1 MLIYIIVAL
10 LSFLTTEVALSESD
24 LIVNLSQGSLEGK
37 TMTSARSNK
46 TFFGFLGI
54 PYAKPPVGNLRF
66 KPPQSPDSWEGIR
79 DATVVGSPCPQ
90 LSLFFDKYDGDEDCL
105 YLNVFTP
112 ELPSATHATLLP
124 VMVWIHGGDY
134 ITGSGDPIIYGPDYL
149 IDEDVV
155 VVTFNYRLGVL
166 GFLSLQNEELPG
178 NNGMKDQVQALKW
191 VKQNIDK
198 FGGDP
203 DSITIFGESS
213 GGSSVHLHLLSP
225 MSRGLF
231 HRAISQSGSALNP
244 WAYQTPEESLELAL
258 RLGEDFGAISSDRH
272 IVLERLKQVPVRQLV
287 EYMGAKLLM
296 PFSGTVCKPTQDTNA
311 ASGEIFLPDSPMNLI
326 NKGKFLEVPYMT
338 GVNSE
343 EGIILTK
350 VLRHLSRLLSSVVDV
365 FEVTLPLFI
374 GQKIPRAREM
384 AQSVQQRYF
393 TNDSL
398 LLNYINVLTDL
409 LFVNGV
415 YCTAQKQTY
424 LSDAPIYV
432 YEFSFDGTAN
442 VLKRMIYDGAA
453 LPGACHGD
461 EITYLFRVDLLPVT
475 IDEDTPEYQTSLRL
489 ARMWANFAKTGNPT
503 PKQDALLNNTKW
515 KPISESDFPYLSIDK
530 NLEIKHDLRNN
541 NPVWWKTLFRKY
553 TSGVSPCW
561 PHKSSRK
568 ITAFKRSVNR
578 LQNCGHFFHQ
588 LLYLLCLINMKCS
601 ILSAAIFLIL
611 FALSSSSES
620 DLIVQTLHGP
630 VRGTILTSSRSNRP
644 FFAFMGIPYAK
655 PPVGD
660 LRFKAPQPAES
671 WTEVRNA
678 TVEGSKCP
686 QMREHTSG
694 GGEEDCLFI
703 NVYTPKLPSGPNDT
717 LHDVL
722 VVIHGGAFYHG
733 SSGRNSFG
741 PDFIV
746 DEDVVLVSFNYR
758 LGILGFLSLQN
769 SEVPGNNGLKDQV
782 IALRWINQNIALF
795 GGDPNKVTVSG
806 NSAGGSSVHY
816 HLLSPMSRGLFQRA
830 ILQSGCVLNP
840 WAFKTPD
847 RNLRLAFRIGQL
859 LGVNTTDK
867 DVLLQH
873 LKTVPSDELM
883 RVNIRSEFRVKPTT
897 DLASTNGEV
906 FLPDK
911 PINLINAG
919 NYSKVPLLIGVTS
932 REGILRIQSIR
943 QEVGQD
949 PQNKIEAM
957 MSEEFD
963 MEEGSERLRE
973 VAAAIKQFYFGD
985 STNDTVLKHVNL
997 VSDVWFTRGVYCTV
1011 KRQVAHSA
1019 TPVYA
1024 YRLFS
1029 GAMNFYKHR
1038 FGGSDIPG
1046 AAHAD
1051 ELGYLFRRPSVNHTS
1066 TPGSPELDTSSR
1078 MVKLWVN
1085 FVKTGNPTPEAD
1097 PLLQNVTWSPVTQT
1111 EFPYL
1116 DIDTN
1121 LTLKHALRSDT
1132 MNFWDQLTRNYTAH
1146 SLCE

>member
-1 MLIYIIVAL
+1 MCKVDQVLEDVSIGEIDGVCVYDIPLFKYARLTSCDVER
-10 LSFLTTEVALSESD
+10 SFAQYKSFRDNRHAFVMENLEMTFVVHCNSRPTTSTQVWL
-24 LIVNLSQGSLEGK
+24 
-37 TMTSARSNK
+37 
-46 TFFGFLGI
+46 
-54 PYAKPPVGNLRF
+54 
-66 KPPQSPDSWEGIR
+66 PPQSPDSWEGIR

-112 ELPSATHATLLP
+112 EVINIA
-124 VMVWIHGGDY
+124 Y
-134 ITGSGDPIIYGPDYL
+134 ISYL
-149 IDEDVV
+149 GTKCE
-155 VVTFNYRLGVL
+155 FMSLKE

-203 DSITIFGESS
+203 NSITIFGESS

-415 YCTAQKQTY
+415 YCTAQKQTF
-424 LSDAPIYV
+424 LSNAPIYV

-475 IDEDTPEYQTSLRL
+475 IDEGTPEYQTSLRL

-578 LQNCGHFFHQ
+578 LG
-588 LLYLLCLINMKCS
+588 
-601 ILSAAIFLIL
+601 
-611 FALSSSSES
+611 
-620 DLIVQTLHGP
+620 
-630 VRGTILTSSRSNRP
+630 
-644 FFAFMGIPYAK
+644 
-655 PPVGD
+655 
-660 LRFKAPQPAES
+660 
-671 WTEVRNA
+671 
-678 TVEGSKCP
+678 
-686 QMREHTSG
+686 
-694 GGEEDCLFI
+694 
-703 NVYTPKLPSGPNDT
+703 
-717 LHDVL
+717 
-722 VVIHGGAFYHG
+722 
-733 SSGRNSFG
+733 
-741 PDFIV
+741 
-746 DEDVVLVSFNYR
+746 
-758 LGILGFLSLQN
+758 
-769 SEVPGNNGLKDQV
+769 
-782 IALRWINQNIALF
+782 
-795 GGDPNKVTVSG
+795 
-806 NSAGGSSVHY
+806 
-816 HLLSPMSRGLFQRA
+816 
-830 ILQSGCVLNP
+830 
-840 WAFKTPD
+840 
-847 RNLRLAFRIGQL
+847 
-859 LGVNTTDK
+859 
-867 DVLLQH
+867 
-873 LKTVPSDELM
+873 
-883 RVNIRSEFRVKPTT
+883 
-897 DLASTNGEV
+897 
-906 FLPDK
+906 
-911 PINLINAG
+911 
-919 NYSKVPLLIGVTS
+919 
-932 REGILRIQSIR
+932 
-943 QEVGQD
+943 
-949 PQNKIEAM
+949 
-957 MSEEFD
+957 
-963 MEEGSERLRE
+963 
-973 VAAAIKQFYFGD
+973 
-985 STNDTVLKHVNL
+985 
-997 VSDVWFTRGVYCTV
+997 
-1011 KRQVAHSA
+1011 
-1019 TPVYA
+1019 
-1024 YRLFS
+1024 
-1029 GAMNFYKHR
+1029 
-1038 FGGSDIPG
+1038 
-1046 AAHAD
+1046 
-1051 ELGYLFRRPSVNHTS
+1051 
-1066 TPGSPELDTSSR
+1066 
-1078 MVKLWVN
+1078 
-1085 FVKTGNPTPEAD
+1085 
-1097 PLLQNVTWSPVTQT
+1097 
-1111 EFPYL
+1111 
-1116 DIDTN
+1116 
-1121 LTLKHALRSDT
+1121 
-1132 MNFWDQLTRNYTAH
+1132 
-1146 SLCE
+1146 